1 MSPKNAIK
9 LRYIYI
15 RIFYSVHAVIFG
27 PLWFYSAYFGPIR
40 SIWSILVILSPF
52 CPLWSDSVLFGPF
65 GLLWSNSVHS
75 VHFGSIRFTLVLFG
89 PFCPLRSYLLDIG
102 LIQSIL
108 VLFGPIWFYLIH
120 YVHIGPNLSIH
131 SYSVLSSPHWSYSVH
146 ISTLCPI
153 WTTLVLF
160 YLSTWSFFLRKHS
173 VHFCALTYREKICLG
188 WKRLFQI

>member
-9 LRYIYI
+9 LIYIYI
-15 RIFYSVHAVIFG
+15 YIYSNFLFG
-27 PLWFYSAYFGPIR
+27 PCSHLWPTLVLFGLLW

-52 CPLWSDSVLFGPF
+52 CPLWSDSVLFGLF
-65 GLLWSNSVHS
+65 SLLWSNSVHS

-131 SYSVLSSPHWSYSVH
+131 SYSILSSPHLSYSVH
-146 ISTLCPI
+146 IGTLCPI

-160 YLSTWSFFLRKHS
+160 YLSTWSFF
-173 VHFCALTYREKICLG
+173 F
-188 WKRLFQI
+188 